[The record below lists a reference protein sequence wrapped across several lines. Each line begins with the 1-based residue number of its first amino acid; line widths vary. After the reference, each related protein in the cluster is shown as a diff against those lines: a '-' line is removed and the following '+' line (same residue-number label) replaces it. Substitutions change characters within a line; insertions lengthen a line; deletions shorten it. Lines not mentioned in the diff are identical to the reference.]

1 MSASNVSLAP
11 CDLVRTGFLGA
22 MTYKQLAILLM
33 EYQQDA
39 FKQEFGYEMPH
50 LICRKKVADFV
61 MRKYK
66 KIDSLKSDTMENDL
80 KQVEA
85 LFWAVIQL
93 EGDEL

>member
-1 MSASNVSLAP
+1 
-11 CDLVRTGFLGA
+11 
-22 MTYKQLAILLM
+22 MTYKQLASLLM

-39 FKQEFGYEMPH
+39 FRQEFGYEMPH
-50 LICRKKVADFV
+50 SICRKKVADFV

-66 KIDSLKSDTMENDL
+66 KIDAEKSEAVDGDL

-93 EGDEL
+93 EGGEK